1 MTNFLKKNKVIFEFQ
16 IGFSRKARTTD
27 NMFVLRHLIDPHVTE
42 NRKQIFAAFIDFEK
56 TFHTVWRDAL
66 LYKLLK
72 AGIHG
77 RMFNMIKSMYEET
90 FFSVKCKDGLITFL
104 KAPLV

>member
-1 MTNFLKKNKVIFEFQ
+1 
-16 IGFSRKARTTD
+16 
-27 NMFVLRHLIDPHVTE
+27 MFVLRHLIDSHVKQ

-56 TFHTVWRDAL
+56 AFDTVWRDAL

-72 AGIHG
+72 AGKHG

-90 FFSVKCKDGLITFL
+90 YYSVKCKDGLTTIL
-104 KAPLV
+104 KAAVV